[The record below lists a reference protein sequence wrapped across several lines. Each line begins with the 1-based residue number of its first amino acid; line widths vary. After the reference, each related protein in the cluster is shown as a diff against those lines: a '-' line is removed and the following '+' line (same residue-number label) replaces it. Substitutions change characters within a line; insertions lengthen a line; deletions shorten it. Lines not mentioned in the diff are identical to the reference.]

1 MKTMAGLTRVLI
13 EHAQARPDATA
24 CEFHHPGGGLATL
37 SYAEL
42 HARALR
48 AAWQITRHQN
58 RARQPVVLL
67 FPPGLGYVT
76 ALYGCFLAGVPAV
89 PAYPP
94 DPRRPEVSGAR
105 LNRIL
110 SDLGPATILT
120 DRDVL
125 AIWPAQLGQLRPALV
140 VAGGDQERVGLPA
153 PRAEDTALI
162 QYTSGSTTEPKGVV
176 IRHRNLEHNIRAI
189 TRYMH
194 VGLESRALIW
204 LPPYHDM
211 GLIGGI
217 LTPLFT
223 GFPVRLMSPFEF
235 LKRPISWLRQISES
249 GATVTGG
256 PNFAYDLCVRKHA
269 KESGDLHLDLSRW
282 NVAFNGAESVRQST
296 MEAFS
301 ATFSPFGFDPRAF
314 FPCYGLAEATL
325 LVSGGHWDPRRP
337 ARGAQASCGTPLP
350 DQTLVVV
357 STEDGQPVADGT
369 EGEIL
374 VSGPSVADR
383 YWGDSDG
390 LHSFIL
396 RDGRRFL
403 RTGDLGHLSGGELVV
418 TGKIA
423 DVLVQ
428 HGANYHAIDIE
439 RAAVAGAAELRPLA
453 AAFMVGEEGRQD
465 VVVVVESGQTCDR
478 PGEAAARVRNRVL
491 VATGLTVSTV
501 VVGPA
506 GTVPRTSS
514 GKVQRQ
520 LCRSRYL
527 ETSYDSLVA
536 FGGAVPSHLT
546 YLQ

>member
-1 MKTMAGLTRVLI
+1 MKTMAGLTRALI
-13 EHAQARPDATA
+13 EHTQDRPDATA
-24 CEFHHPGGGLATL
+24 CEFLHPDGELATL

-42 HARALR
+42 LARAR
-48 AAWQITRHQN
+48 RTAWQITRLQK

-67 FPPGLGYVT
+67 FPPGLGYVA

-94 DPRRPEVSGAR
+94 DPFRPAVSGAR
-105 LNRIL
+105 LTRIL

-120 DRDVL
+120 DQDVR
-125 AIWPAQLGQLRPALV
+125 AAWPAQLGQLRPALA
-140 VAGGDQERVGLPA
+140 VADGEPESVELPIPGDD
-153 PRAEDTALI
+153 DTALI
-162 QYTSGSTTEPKGVV
+162 QYTSGSTTKPKGVLV
-176 IRHRNLEHNIRAI
+176 RHRNLEHNIRSIA
-189 TRYMH
+189 RLMH

-217 LTPLFT
+217 LTPLSV

-249 GATVTGG
+249 DATVTGG

-269 KESGDLHLDLSRW
+269 GETEELHLDLSRW
-282 NVAFNGAESVRQST
+282 NVAFNGAESIRQST
-296 MEAFS
+296 LEAFS
-301 ATFSPFGFDPRAF
+301 ATFSPYGFDPRAF

-337 ARGAQASCGTPLP
+337 ARGGQAGCGTPLP
-350 DQTLVVV
+350 DQTLMVV
-357 STEDGQPVADGT
+357 SSEDGRPVTDGV

-383 YWGDSDG
+383 YWGDTDG
-390 LHSFIL
+390 LRSFVL

-403 RTGDLGHLSGGELVV
+403 RTGDLGYLSEGELVV
-418 TGKIA
+418 TGRLA

-428 HGANYHAIDIE
+428 RGANYHAIDIE
-439 RAAVAGAAELRPLA
+439 RAAVTGAAELRPLA
-453 AAFMVGEEGRQD
+453 AAFMVEEEGRQD
-465 VVVVVESGQTCDR
+465 VVVVVESTRPGDR
-478 PGEAAARVRNRVL
+478 PGEAAAQVRNRVL

-520 LCRSRYL
+520 LCRARYL
-527 ETSYDSLVA
+527 AAGYDSLVA
-536 FGGAVPSHLT
+536 FGAAGSSHRSR
-546 YLQ
+546 